1 MRISHKQDNNMFT
14 SMHDAMQYI
23 FQSRRRLDREPR
35 GFDEDTRDISLT
47 HKIVSDANLLDDS
60 REYVVVTGSR
70 GKGSVT
76 SIMAK
81 LLQSLGHRVGMLTSP
96 HLVHWNERMRINGQM
111 IPTNDF
117 LRILSDLRPT
127 IDSITQGLS
136 DLQYLSPQGIFLAV
150 AIAWF
155 NENDVNIAILEV
167 GRGGR
172 FDDVSV
178 VPNRLAVFT
187 PFMLE
192 HTALLGETLERIA
205 WHKAGIMPHDGYAVS
220 VSQPPE
226 GMTVLQQEAQNRN
239 TELTALSSDNIANLI
254 ADRPDGQMIQ
264 LDPYGELFLPLLGR
278 YQISNASLAI
288 HAVEIIHTQL
298 QGLTL
303 SPDYIH
309 SIREG
314 LAQVKWLGRSQ
325 QLENNPL
332 IYIDGAIT
340 VESATSFLAGV
351 RPNLKSPIITIVGVP
366 IDRDYRGVYRVMG
379 EVSQSIIITENDI
392 NPKTKFPAPEDAI
405 ATAQAVCDDVH
416 YTKTLPEALDIA
428 RKKAGADGTILLVGS
443 LMLIGECMLIWEID
457 TATI

>member
-1 MRISHKQDNNMFT
+1 MFK

-23 FQSRRRLDREPR
+23 FESRRRLDREPR
-35 GFDEDTRDISLT
+35 GFDEETRDISLT
-47 HKIVSDANLLDDS
+47 RRILEDANLINDS

-81 LLQSLGHRVGMLTSP
+81 LLQTLGYQVGMLTSP
-96 HLVHWNERMRINGQM
+96 HLVHWNERIRINGQM
-111 IPTNDF
+111 IPTDDF

-150 AIAWF
+150 ALAWF
-155 NENDVNIAILEV
+155 NENDVNIAVLEV

-205 WHKAGIMPHDGYAVS
+205 WHKAGITPYEGYAVTVPQS
-220 VSQPPE
+220 PE
-226 GMTVLQQEAQNRN
+226 AMTVLQQEADKRV
-239 TELTALSSDNIANLI
+239 TILTALTSKTTAQLI
-254 ADRPDGQMIQ
+254 DDRPNGQVIHLEQ
-264 LDPYGELFLPLLGR
+264 YGELFLPLLGR

-288 HAVEIIHTQL
+288 HAVEIIHTKIH
-298 QGLTL
+298 GLL
-303 SPDYIH
+303 RSSDYIH
-309 SIREG
+309 TIREG

-325 QLENNPL
+325 QLGDTPL

-340 VESATSFLAGV
+340 VESAQSFLAGV

-366 IDRDYRGVYRVMG
+366 IDRDYEGVYRVMG
-379 EVSQSIIITENDI
+379 EVSHTLIITENDI
-392 NPKTKFPAPEDAI
+392 NPKTKFPARENAI
-405 ATAQAVCDDVH
+405 ATAQAICNDVQ
-416 YTKTLPEALDIA
+416 YTKTLPEALGIA
-428 RKKAGADGTILLVGS
+428 RTKAGEEGTILLVGS

-457 TATI
+457 TAMI

>member
-1 MRISHKQDNNMFT
+1 MLT

-47 HKIVSDANLLDDS
+47 RRILMDANLLDES

-81 LLQSLGHRVGMLTSP
+81 LLHSLGHQVGMLTSP
-96 HLVHWNERMRINGQM
+96 HLVEWNERIRINGQM
-111 IPTNDF
+111 IPTDDF

-127 IDSITQGLS
+127 IDNVTQGLN
-136 DLQYLSPQGIFLAV
+136 DVQYLSPQGIFLAV
-150 AIAWF
+150 ALAWF
-155 NENDVNIAILEV
+155 NENDVNIAVLEV

-178 VPNRLAVFT
+178 VPNQLAVFT

-192 HTALLGETLERIA
+192 HTALLGGTLERIA
-205 WHKAGIMPHDGYAVS
+205 WHKAGITPHEGYAVS
-220 VSQPPE
+220 VSQSPE
-226 GMTVLQQEAQNRN
+226 VMAVLQQEAKNRN
-239 TELTALSSDNIANLI
+239 TTLAVLAPETTAQLI

-264 LDPYGELFLPLLGR
+264 LERYGDLFLPLLGR

-298 QGLTL
+298 HGLSL
-303 SPDYIH
+303 SPEYIH
-309 SIREG
+309 AIREG

-325 QLENNPL
+325 QLEENPL

-340 VESATSFLAGV
+340 VESAESFLAGV
-351 RPNLKSPIITIVGVP
+351 KPNLRPPIITIVGVP
-366 IDRDYRGVYRVMG
+366 IDRDYGGVYQVMA
-379 EVSQSIIITENDI
+379 EVSHSLIITENDI
-392 NPKTKFPAPEDAI
+392 NPKTKFPAREDAL
-405 ATAQAVCDDVH
+405 ATAQAVCKDVH
-416 YTKTLPEALDIA
+416 YTKTLPEALNIA
-428 RKKAGADGTILLVGS
+428 RSKAGTDGTILLVGS

>member
-1 MRISHKQDNNMFT
+1 MFG

-47 HKIVSDANLLDDS
+47 RRILADANLLDES
-60 REYVVVTGSR
+60 REYVIVTGSR

-81 LLQSLGHRVGMLTSP
+81 LLQTLGHQVGMLTSP
-96 HLVHWNERMRINGQM
+96 HLVHWNERIRINGQM
-111 IPTNDF
+111 IPTDDF
-117 LRILSDLRPT
+117 LRILSNLRPT
-127 IDSITQGLS
+127 IDRVTQGLS
-136 DLQYLSPQGIFLAV
+136 DLQYLSPQGIFLAI
-150 AIAWF
+150 ALAWF
-155 NENDVNIAILEV
+155 NENDVNIAVLEV

-178 VPNRLAVFT
+178 VPNQLAVFT

-205 WHKAGIMPHDGYAVS
+205 WHKAGITPDSGFALTVPQS
-220 VSQPPE
+220 SE
-226 GMTVLQQEAQNRN
+226 AMTVLQQEADKHS
-239 TELTALSSDNIANLI
+239 TTLTTLAPETTAQLI
-254 ADRPDGQMIQ
+254 EDRPDGQVIQ
-264 LDPYGELFLPLLGR
+264 LERYGELFLPLLGR

-298 QGLTL
+298 HGLFL
-303 SPDYIH
+303 SPDYLQT
-309 SIREG
+309 IREG

-325 QLENNPL
+325 QLGENPL

-351 RPNLKSPIITIVGVP
+351 RPNLKFPIITIVGVP
-366 IDRDYRGVYRVMG
+366 IDRDYEGVYRVMG
-379 EVSQSIIITENDI
+379 EVSQSLIITENDI
-392 NPKTKFPAPEDAI
+392 NPKTKFPAREDAI
-405 ATAQAVCDDVH
+405 ATAQTICDDVY
-416 YTKTLPEALDIA
+416 YTKNLPEALDIA
-428 RKKAGADGTILLVGS
+428 RKKAGTDGTILLVGS